1 MMIHLKD
8 DPSPRSRTPHLT
20 LSRISE
26 GNLSSSLLSPLSSL
40 LSPLLSD
47 SPKLICV
54 TRLMYGESGSQP
66 RSPDSYDLLE
76 DGSVDLDREVFDLS
90 GKPSPMRRPIIV

>member
-1 MMIHLKD
+1 
-8 DPSPRSRTPHLT
+8 
-20 LSRISE
+20 
-26 GNLSSSLLSPLSSL
+26 
-40 LSPLLSD
+40 
-47 SPKLICV
+47 
-54 TRLMYGESGSQP
+54 MYGESGSQP